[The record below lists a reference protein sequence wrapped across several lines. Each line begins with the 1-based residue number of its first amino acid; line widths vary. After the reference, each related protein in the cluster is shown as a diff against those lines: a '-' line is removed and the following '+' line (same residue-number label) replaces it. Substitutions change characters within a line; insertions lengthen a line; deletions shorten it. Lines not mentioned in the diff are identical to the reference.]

1 MNKTEIVKKF
11 ITALQSGDMALAA
24 DCITDDFVFRGWVP
38 QPLNKGEFLAIQNE
52 LRTALRGYSF
62 NLSDLNERDDR
73 VESYIQ
79 ITGTHARDLALPT
92 FGVPLVP
99 ATGIAVTMS
108 QERVDFTF
116 DGDKIKQMN
125 VESMP
130 GGGLTGLIQ
139 QAGTELPVPPRLR
152 EIKQMGDM
160 DISQEIEEHQSPEWG
175 HETPII
181 DIDTDVDAG

>member
-1 MNKTEIVKKF
+1 LSKTEIVKKF

-38 QPLNKGEFLAIQNE
+38 RPLDKREFLALQNE

-73 VESYIQ
+73 VEAFIQ
-79 ITGTHARDLALPT
+79 ISGTHARDLALPT
-92 FGVPLVP
+92 FGLPLVP
-99 ATGIAVTMS
+99 ATGIDVFLP

-125 VESMP
+125 VESVP
-130 GGGLTGLIQ
+130 GGGLAGLIQ
-139 QAGTELPVPPRLR
+139 QVGSELPIPPRLR
-152 EIKQMGDM
+152 EIKQLGDTEV
-160 DISQEIEEHQSPEWG
+160 SQEIEEHVGNEP
-175 HETPII
+175 HVI
-181 DIDTDVDAG
+181 DIDVDRE